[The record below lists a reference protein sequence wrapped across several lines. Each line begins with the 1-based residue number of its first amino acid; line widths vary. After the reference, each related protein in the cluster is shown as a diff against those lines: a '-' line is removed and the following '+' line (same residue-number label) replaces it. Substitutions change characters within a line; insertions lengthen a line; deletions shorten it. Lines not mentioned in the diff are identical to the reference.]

1 MSFRRM
7 GIAIAAVLLVVG
19 VVVAAGAVPR
29 GSKTSILATSVQAAA
44 AAAASEGSA
53 APAASPDAP
62 ATGDPSDAVTR
73 TPTPGPTNGATAP
86 LPHGSH
92 KAPRLAGNSVTFMG
106 KSTVLIGRMSTG
118 QPSVSAPFDAQY
130 QYVVSPPAPSSALYT
145 AKSCPDGT
153 NWWGCVGGI
162 LGGLVPSDE
171 ALAAH
176 ATYLGKS
183 HPQKV
188 MWTWF
193 ELGLLAPVNQWQ
205 DEVTAVNHVDLLT
218 RYLNDYR
225 FFLKK
230 IGTSHDMIDLEPD
243 FFGFARGYGPLDQD
257 PAQVTA
263 ANPTDC
269 GNQPNT
275 VAGLARCLIAMTRK
289 YAPNT
294 AVGLHITCWDWPGN
308 VGKCA
313 KDYVTLGGK
322 GADFLVGAVESTD
335 AGLNAKLGN
344 GNSFWSDQKWATQLA
359 YWKQMA
365 EAVGHPIVV
374 WQIPIGNMAQNNT
387 DYHYQDDK
395 VDWLFSHMGQ
405 VASAHV
411 AGLMFGQ
418 GSDLSTTAET
428 DGGNLFRKTI
438 TYRKSGGT
446 PLK

>member
-1 MSFRRM
+1 
-7 GIAIAAVLLVVG
+7 
-19 VVVAAGAVPR
+19 
-29 GSKTSILATSVQAAA
+29 
-44 AAAASEGSA
+44 
-53 APAASPDAP
+53 
-62 ATGDPSDAVTR
+62 
-73 TPTPGPTNGATAP
+73 
-86 LPHGSH
+86 
-92 KAPRLAGNSVTFMG
+92 MG
-106 KSTVLIGRMSTG
+106 KSTVLIGRTSIDAL
-118 QPSVSAPFDAQY
+118 SVAAPFDAQY
-130 QYVVSPPAPSSALYT
+130 QYVVSPPAPSSNLYT
-145 AKSCPDGT
+145 ATSCPNGT
-153 NWWGCVGGI
+153 NWWGCAGGSI
-162 LGGLVPSDE
+162 GGLIPTVE
-171 ALAAH
+171 ARAAQ

-183 HPQKV
+183 SPQTV

-193 ELGLLAPVNQWQ
+193 ELGLLAPVNKWQ
-205 DEVTAVNHVDLLT
+205 DEVTAVNQVDLLT

-225 FFLKK
+225 FFLQK
-230 IGTSHDMIDLEPD
+230 IGSSHDMIDLEPD

-269 GNQPNT
+269 ADQPNT
-275 VAGLARCLIAMTRK
+275 VAGLARCLIAMARK

-294 AVGLHITCWDWPGN
+294 AVGLHLTCWDWPGN
-308 VGKCA
+308 VDKCA

-322 GADFLVGAVESTD
+322 GADFLVGEVESTD

-344 GNSFWSDQKWATQLA
+344 GNSFWSDQKWAAQLA

-395 VDWLFSHMGQ
+395 VDWLFSHMDQ

-411 AGLMFGQ
+411 AALMFGQ

-428 DGGNLFRKTI
+428 DGGNLFAKTAA
-438 TYRKSGGT
+438 YRNAGGT